1 MRRTIMAICLSVMT
15 CSGMFAQSAKYEV
28 RAVWLTTIGGIDWP
42 RTHARDA
49 QSAERQKQELVRTLD
64 RLQRANIN
72 TVLFQTRVR
81 ATTVY
86 PSDREPWDVCMTGK
100 PGMSPGYDPLAFIIE
115 ECHKRGMEL
124 HAWIVT
130 IPVGKWNSPGCKR
143 LRERYPRM
151 IKKIGDE
158 GYMNPEVEQTGRYL
172 SEICS
177 DITRRYDVD
186 GIHLDY
192 IRYPETWKNIGN
204 RNQGRNNIT
213 RIVRNIYQEVK
224 RLKPWVKVSC
234 SPIGKYSDLTRQSS
248 KGWNAYHTVCQDAQQ
263 WLREGIMDELFPM
276 MYFRGEHFYP
286 FAVDWHEHSYG
297 RIVAPGLGIWFL
309 DRREGNWPL
318 MDITREM
325 EVLRGM
331 GMGYT
336 FFRSKFF
343 TDNTKGLYDYV
354 YHQFNQHPALVPPMT
369 WQNRLIPLAPV
380 YDTENGVEYSGNTVT
395 LNWLSVKRADGDDYF
410 MYNVYASEHYPV
422 DITDGA
428 NLVATRLRECSV
440 TFTRRTNRDMYY
452 AVTTM
457 DRYGNESRDTQMGKK
472 TSSSPTLLRNDGRR
486 LYLPP
491 KPQETDANF
500 IVIESMSGVQMQR
513 AYYNDR
519 PVDISSLPDG
529 VYVVR
534 SMNRKR
540 VTHKIGQFIKKTR

>member
-1 MRRTIMAICLSVMT
+1 MMALCLVLLTSASVL
-15 CSGMFAQSAKYEV
+15 AQSPKYEV
-28 RAVWLTTIGGIDWP
+28 RAVWFTTIGSLDWP
-42 RTHARDA
+42 RTQARDA
-49 QSAERQKQELVRTLD
+49 QSVERQKQEMVKALD
-64 RLQRANIN
+64 RLHRANIN
-72 TVLFQTRVR
+72 TVIFQTRLR

-86 PSDREPWDVCMTGK
+86 PSQQEPWDVCLTGK
-100 PGMSPGYDPLAFIIE
+100 AGMNPGYDPLQFAIE

-124 HAWIVT
+124 HAWVVT

-143 LRERYPRM
+143 LRERFPNL

-158 GYMNPEVEQTGRYL
+158 GYMNPEMEQTGRYL
-172 SEICS
+172 AEICS
-177 DITRRYDVD
+177 DITRRYDID

-192 IRYPETWKNIGN
+192 IRYPETWKNISN
-204 RNQGRNNIT
+204 REQGRRNIT
-213 RIVRNIYQEVK
+213 RIVRSIYDEVK
-224 RLKPWVKVSC
+224 RQKPWVKVSC
-234 SPIGKYSDLTRQSS
+234 SPIGKYSDLTRQTS

-331 GMGYT
+331 GMGHT

-343 TDNTKGLYDYV
+343 TDNTKGLYDYT
-354 YHQFNQHPALVPPMT
+354 YRQFNRYPALVPPMT
-369 WQNRLIPLAPV
+369 WQSKLIPLAP
-380 YDTENGVEYSGNTVT
+380 DFIDIETGGNTVT
-395 LNWLSVKRADGDDYF
+395 LSWQPVRKKDDGNYF
-410 MYNVYASEHYPV
+410 TYNIYASEHNPV
-422 DITDGA
+422 DISDGA
-428 NLVATRLRECSV
+428 NLVATRIRKNSV
-440 TFTRRTNRDMYY
+440 TFTRRTDRALYY

-457 DRYGNESRDTQMGKK
+457 DRFGNESAARQSGSAT
-472 TSSSPTLLRNDGRR
+472 TSSPTLLKNDGRR

-491 KPQETDANF
+491 KPQEADANF
-500 IVIESMSGVQMQR
+500 LVIESMSGVQMMR
-513 AYYNDR
+513 AYYNDQ
-519 PVDISSLPDG
+519 PVDISRLPDG

-534 SMNRKR
+534 SMNRKK
-540 VTHKIGQFIKKTR
+540 VTHKIGQFIKKSK